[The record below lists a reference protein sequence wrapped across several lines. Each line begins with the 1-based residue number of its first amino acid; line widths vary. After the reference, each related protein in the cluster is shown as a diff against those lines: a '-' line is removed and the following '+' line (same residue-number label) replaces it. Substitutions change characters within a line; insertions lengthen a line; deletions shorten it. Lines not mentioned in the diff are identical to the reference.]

1 MEDLGTS
8 GKPLSRIALPLDI
21 LMEDFVQ
28 ATSVWR
34 FAVALVHKSAVA
46 IAVTCIC
53 SGIVL
58 LHSPFVVFK
67 L

>member
-34 FAVALVHKSAVA
+34 FAIALVHKSA
-46 IAVTCIC
+46 ISVTCIC